1 MTTLSF
7 TSQWERMTRDGI
19 VDVVD
24 MKQMAFLV
32 VVMLAAMV
40 PAALASDGHMS
51 HFGAPSL

>member
-7 TSQWERMTRDGI
+7 TGEWERMIRDGI
-19 VDVVD
+19 VDVTT
-24 MKQMAFLV
+24 MKQMIFLV
-32 VVMLAAMV
+32 VVVMVAMV

>member
-7 TSQWERMTRDGI
+7 TGEWERMTWDGI

-24 MKQMAFLV
+24 MKQMAFRV

-40 PAALASDGHMS
+40 PAALASDGHMT

>member
-7 TSQWERMTRDGI
+7 TGEWERMIRDGI
-19 VDVVD
+19 VDVAT
-24 MKQMAFLV
+24 MKQMIFLV
-32 VVMLAAMV
+32 VVVMVAMV